1 MAAGLEAEGRRGSAL
16 LLEHLADRPTAHRRL
31 AARVGEELAR
41 FLLFALAGDH
51 GMRPSRRGWRRGSSS
66 P

>member
-1 MAAGLEAEGRRGSAL
+1 MAAGVEAEGRRGSAL
-16 LLEHLADRPTAHRRL
+16 LLEHLTERPPARRRL
-31 AARVGEELAR
+31 AARIGEELAR

-51 GMRPSRRGWRRGSSS
+51 GTRRRRGWRRGSSS